1 MNLYSSFIRSNNLF
15 NHPPIPYE
23 DFDTVFNYDEIV
35 GIEKY
40 AYNTYRHYAL
50 PYITNPKQQT
60 VLDVKCGKGYA
71 LSIMK
76 SHYGFEKVI
85 GYNNDQELIDEC
97 KLRHSN
103 ISFYKDFI
111 MSSQVNANIIFSM
124 NAFNDY
130 DNKSALLLRFRHAIA
145 EEGTLIIIQE
155 TNDVNE
161 YAKYESILEKTH
173 GLKQVYRND
182 ISNDVVSAVEKIA
195 NKSETL
201 SPRYAHFNEYVNNNN
216 NYRIFVSIFRNI

>member
-1 MNLYSSFIRSNNLF
+1 
-15 NHPPIPYE
+15 
-23 DFDTVFNYDEIV
+23 
-35 GIEKY
+35 
-40 AYNTYRHYAL
+40 
-50 PYITNPKQQT
+50 
-60 VLDVKCGKGYA
+60 
-71 LSIMK
+71 
-76 SHYGFEKVI
+76 
-85 GYNNDQELIDEC
+85 
-97 KLRHSN
+97 
-103 ISFYKDFI
+103 